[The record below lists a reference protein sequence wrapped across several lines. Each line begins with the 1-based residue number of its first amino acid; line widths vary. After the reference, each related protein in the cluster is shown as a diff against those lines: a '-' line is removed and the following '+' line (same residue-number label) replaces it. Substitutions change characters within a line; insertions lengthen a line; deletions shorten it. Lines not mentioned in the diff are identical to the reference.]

1 MTHSFNMAKEDKY
14 GRMGPYMMVI
24 GDMDLHVV
32 EVDLS
37 MRIKM
42 SI

>member
-14 GRMGPYMMVI
+14 GKMGPYMMVI
-24 GDMDLHVV
+24 GDMGLHVV
-32 EVDLS
+32 EVDLR